1 MKLSHTALAV
11 LLLGSFSFQAVAEFS
26 AGLGYPY
33 GGVIGVQYSVQQ
45 QRHMYTAALGLVGGA
60 VGYHYLLDQQQRHSL
75 GILAGSE
82 TISSEKGFVALQY
95 SYYPQGAGHNG
106 WRLGFNAGQRRADSS
121 GFYGNHGQT
130 NSHTLLGFHLG
141 YRF

>member
-1 MKLSHTALAV
+1 MKLSHAALTV
-11 LLLGSFSFQAVAEFS
+11 LLLGNFSFQAAAEFS

-33 GGVIGVQYSVQQ
+33 GGFIGVQYSVQQ
-45 QRHMYTAALGLVGGA
+45 QRHLYTAALGLVGGA

-82 TISSEKGFVALQY
+82 SISSEKGFVALQY
-95 SYYPQGAGHNG
+95 SYYPQGAGQSG
-106 WRLGFNAGQRRADSS
+106 WQLGFNAGQRREDTGS
-121 GFYGNHGQT
+121 FYRDYGKFN
-130 NSHTLLGFHLG
+130 NHTLLGVHLG